1 MKSREV
7 LGRNRARAG
16 IIAGALAL
24 LMAISSSA
32 FAMQVYVK
40 TLTGRTTTLEV
51 EPSDS
56 IENIKAKV
64 QDRQGVPPDQQR
76 LIFGGHVLEDGR
88 TLSDYNIQRENIIL
102 LLLPGESIE
111 ITDPAIIRA
120 RCVARLLGELQ
131 ARQVPTLATYQC
143 ADISG
148 VEEFNYLPI
157 TAKVLSLGDDA
168 RGDLGQVEVIVKR
181 FVVVEKL
188 SNPDS
193 SRRVFAKDLTDIGL
207 FQKSDL
213 NKVAITMALRA
224 LPTSQI
230 DTYEEI
236 QIAIANQIA
245 KHQVKRERLTLL
257 VSHPQN

>member
-157 TAKVLSLGDDA
+157 TAEILTLDDGK
-168 RGDLGQVEVIVKR
+168 RGEIAQMEAIVKK
-181 FVVVEKL
+181 FVIIARL
-188 SNPDS
+188 SNPS
-193 SRRVFAKDLTDIGL
+193 TSQRVFAKDLTDIGL
-207 FQKSDL
+207 FQKSDP
-213 NKVAITMALRA
+213 NKVVITAALRA
-224 LPTSQI
+224 LPTVQI
-230 DTYEEI
+230 DTYKEV
-236 QIAIANQIA
+236 QFVIATQLA
-245 KHQVKRERLTLL
+245 KYQLKKDRLTKVLARAR
-257 VSHPQN
+257 